1 MELQTFPNV
10 FLSYSYQDKDLADQF
25 VDDLSVNKIN
35 INYDTNLLAAGQPIR
50 DTLLE
55 ALRNA
60 DVILVILTPNSI
72 SSSNVMNELG
82 IAQELVRKSERTKL
96 LLPIICGNVQ
106 PPYSIADNRAIYM
119 RQAKSN
125 SKDYQK
131 AISEI
136 IQAINIFLDNS
147 TRGNQNS
154 ELDYQSELDRNQKI
168 NSLQPLPF
176 QSTEIR
182 YWFFRMNPETWY
194 FDRMKVGEKT
204 FFSTYYLG
212 VKRPEYKIFSAVK
225 PKDIVLAYATKEYQS
240 VVCEME
246 VTEPVGPDIAQGES
260 FKMEVRRL
268 IKPGIPLQRI
278 ESFIPEILPKLSLN
292 KRPPELLFRISKIIY
307 TEILAAENTQILP
320 YENNYQP
327 FYYTEGNHHGTSD
340 QLDFENDIN
349 SFATVIAL
357 KKVEPPLAIGL
368 FGNWG
373 SGKSFFMEKLSEK
386 IEQIAVLEG
395 AEFIRNVVQVKFN
408 SWHYSDANLWA
419 SLITQIFESLHEYT
433 TKKQF
438 GAEAIRAIYKDLN
451 ITNQQLEE
459 TQKKIEANVVQE
471 TVVQEKKTAVE
482 EIIQQKKDRLDIWKA
497 RDFVKLV
504 FSDPFIQDDFEK
516 IKTEFRNEGLI
527 DNINQIDEKLGK
539 IHTASDQVIESFK
552 LLKNNHKGK
561 WVWIWILA
569 LLFAIAGW
577 LVMGPLNAFIK
588 EVINGAYIASGLFV
602 IWVGNLIT
610 KLNPYFKRITGFYK
624 RLKSLK
630 EKIDKEKENVKLKE
644 HDEVERLQNEL
655 ATLATKKALLELE
668 QKQITET
675 RVKLETE
682 IKEIG
687 SGKLLANFLA
697 GKSTDDAY
705 IKQLGIISWVR
716 KDFAKLNDL
725 FQKQKTVQQTETD
738 LQVEVQIDRIVL
750 YIDDLDRC
758 NEDVVVKV
766 LEAIHLLL
774 AFPLFVVIVGVDPRW
789 LNNALS
795 EKYKTLFGYRE
806 EKRVET
812 NTDVLYQSSED
823 NALLTGIATSYDY
836 LEKIFQIPF
845 ALKPINKT
853 SREKLIKYLIREEMV
868 GDKAVIGNQIN
879 VSITEKAPA
888 TDEVS
893 ASSADDLA
901 KGIIKGNDKETEDEK
916 LKIEKKAKERLVFTE
931 AELVYMQKISSLFG
945 QTPRTINRYVNIYR
959 IIKAHGNLKVVG
971 DYSKEEFMPIM
982 FVLGV
987 IVGCS
992 AYAEEFIAAISNA
1005 DDNDG
1010 FNDFIATSKLH
1021 SILKTLLTPLAND
1034 FADIPLKDFKRN
1046 MELISRFSF
1055 RTLLK

>member
-1 MELQTFPNV
+1 MASKPVLKLYISYASRDKELI
-10 FLSYSYQDKDLADQF
+10 DRLAA
-25 VDDLSVNKIN
+25 DLSK
-35 INYDTNLLAAGQPIR
+35 
-50 DTLLE
+50 
-55 ALRNA
+55 
-60 DVILVILTPNSI
+60 NSI
-72 SSSNVMNELG
+72 SVHYDRNLINDGGDWQDSLMKGISEADCVLVFITENSLKSTYVMNELG
-82 IAQELVRKSERTKL
+82 MARALVTKSEGTKL
-96 LLPIICGNVQ
+96 LLPVVYGEVEIPQFIRDIQVIFWKENYEEVVDR
-106 PPYSIADNRAIYM
+106 ITRAVFNFV
-119 RQAKSN
+119 KESVP
-125 SKDYQK
+125 SPVTKKEGD
-131 AISEI
+131 
-136 IQAINIFLDNS
+136 
-147 TRGNQNS
+147 
-154 ELDYQSELDRNQKI
+154 ELVPDPDTKRN
-168 NSLQPLPF
+168 
-176 QSTEIR
+176 
-182 YWFFRMNPETWY
+182 YWLLKLNPNTWAVEDLKVNENTFANTHY
-194 FDRMKVGEKT
+194 FGK
-204 FFSTYYLG
+204 
-212 VKRPEYKIFSAVK
+212 KRPEYKLFMQIKKGDLILGF
-225 PKDIVLAYATKEYQS
+225 ATGNYQS
-240 VVCEME
+240 IVCIME
-246 VTEPVGPDIAQGES
+246 VNKPVGPDTAQGEG
-260 FKMEVRRL
+260 FEMVIKQLV
-268 IKPGIPLQRI
+268 KPGIPVKKILHLI
-278 ESFIPEILPKLSLN
+278 SNILPRLDQDK
-292 KRPPELLFRISKIIY
+292 KPPELFYSLSESTYKN
-307 TEILAAENTQILP
+307 ILSTNDDPFVE
-320 YENNYQP
+320 YENVYQP
-327 FYYTEGNHHGTSD
+327 FYLTEGNHHGTSD

-357 KKVEPPLAIGL
+357 KKVDPPLAIGL

-373 SGKSFFMEKLSEK
+373 SGKSFFMEKLSER
-386 IEQIAVLEG
+386 IQQIADSNE
-395 AEFIRNVVQVKFN
+395 AEYIKDVVQVKFN

-419 SLITQIFESLHEYT
+419 SLITQIFESLHDYA

-438 GAEAIRAIYKDLN
+438 GAEAIKAIYKDLN
-451 ITNQQLEE
+451 ITSQQLEE
-459 TQKKIEANVVQE
+459 TQKKIEANVLQE

-482 EIIQQKKDRLDIWKA
+482 EIIQQKKERLDIWKA

-504 FSDPFIQDDFEK
+504 FSDPFIQDDFEN
-516 IKTEFRNEGLI
+516 IKTQFRNEGLI
-527 DNINQIDEKLGK
+527 HNINQIDEKLGE
-539 IHTASDQVIESFK
+539 INTASNQVIESFK
-552 LLKNNHKGK
+552 LLKNNRKGN
-561 WVWIWILA
+561 WMWIWILA
-569 LLFAIAGW
+569 VLFAVAAW
-577 LVMGPLNAFIK
+577 LVMGPLNGFIK

-602 IWVGNLIT
+602 IWLGNLIA
-610 KLNPYFKRITGFYK
+610 KLSPYFKKINIFYK

-630 EKIDKEKENVKLKE
+630 EKIDREKENVRLKE
-644 HDEVERLQNEL
+644 HDVVDQLQKEL
-655 ATLATKKALLELE
+655 AALATKKVSLELE

-675 RVKLETE
+675 RLKLETE
-682 IKEIG
+682 INEIG

-697 GKSTDDAY
+697 GKSTDDEY

-812 NTDVLYQSSED
+812 NTDVLFQSSED

-853 SREKLIKYLIREEMV
+853 GREKLIKYLIREEMV
-868 GDKAVIGNQIN
+868 EDKNITDSQIN
-879 VSITEKAPA
+879 ASTLKQAQAAYEILNPSKEKI
-888 TDEVS
+888 DES
-893 ASSADDLA
+893 LPKD
-901 KGIIKGNDKETEDEK
+901 IIKETEVEK
-916 LKIEKKAKERLVFTE
+916 LKKQKKAKERLVFTA
-931 AELVYMQKISSLFG
+931 AELTYMQKISSLFG

-992 AYAEEFIAAISNA
+992 ASAEEFIAAISNA

-1010 FNDFIATSKLH
+1010 FIDFIATSKFQPA
-1021 SILKTLLTPLAND
+1021 LKTQITPLAI
-1034 FADIPLKDFKRN
+1034 DIEDMPLKDFKRN
-1046 MELISRFSF
+1046 IELISRFSF